1 MTAVSKLNEMTL
13 ELKPIE
19 RSRSLTNDAY
29 QHIKASILSNKLE
42 PGQQL
47 KEEWLAAQL
56 QISPTPVREALA
68 KLEQEKLVTVIP
80 HRGKFVAE
88 ITPEDVRH
96 IYEVR
101 RELEG
106 LAIMLAIPN
115 IPPAEL
121 EALEQ
126 FFKIAERQMEQGHYD
141 EYFKSD
147 TNLHGLILKNISNQW
162 LLQMLQELN
171 DHVKRIR
178 AFSITHSGPHIR
190 RSLAEHYA
198 ILEAMKKRD
207 LQKAKTL
214 MEEHVQKSGERIA
227 KIVELVTGG
236 QTTALERA

>member
-1 MTAVSKLNEMTL
+1 MTL
-13 ELKPIE
+13 ELKPIG

-56 QISPTPVREALA
+56 HISATPVREALS
-68 KLEQEKLVTVIP
+68 KLEREKLVNVIP

-88 ITPEDVRH
+88 ITPEDVH
-96 IYEVR
+96 DIYEVR

-106 LAIMLAIPN
+106 LAITLAIPH
-115 IPPAEL
+115 IPPEEL
-121 EALEQ
+121 EGLEQ
-126 FFKIAERQMEQGHYD
+126 FFKVAELQMEQGNYD
-141 EYFKSD
+141 EYFKGDS
-147 TNLHGLILKNISNQW
+147 NLHGLILKNISNQW

-190 RSLAEHYA
+190 RSLDEHYA
-198 ILEAMKKRD
+198 ILDAMKNRD
-207 LQKAKTL
+207 VKKAKAL

-227 KIVELVTGG
+227 KIVELVTGS
-236 QTTALERA
+236 QTTDLDRA